1 MASSLRVNAIVPA
14 SGTNVAIGTAGG
26 TITYAASVSGVST
39 FTTVSATTVTA
50 TTITGVATAGITTA
64 YIGSVNDGPLAGF
77 RNFIINGD
85 MAISQRGTSFTDI
98 NTYTVDRWRT
108 FGGPITFTVT
118 QQDSIA
124 TYSPSR
130 YAIRFA
136 RNSGQTQTNDSG
148 IAQGIETRNSYALRG
163 KRVTISFKARC
174 GANYS
179 AASST
184 LLARVFTGTGTD
196 ENPVSMTSMNA
207 DIAQSVTLTTSLQS
221 FSVTGT
227 LSSSLTQATL
237 TFSYTPTGTAGAN
250 DWFEVTDVQLEI
262 GDRATPFERR
272 SYGQELS
279 LCRRYFQRIYDPP
292 MRGVATGG
300 TNGGASRLCLF
311 FSDTMRA
318 LPTLTISGTFTFWNG
333 AATQTGGTLAGYFQ
347 GGPDGMDLDIT
358 ISGAFTQGQAVCA
371 YCQASTSKYVDLIA
385 EL

>member
-1 MASSLRVNAIVPA
+1 L
-14 SGTNVAIGTAGG
+14 
-26 TITYAASVSGVST
+26 
-39 FTTVSATTVTA
+39 
-50 TTITGVATAGITTA
+50 
-64 YIGSVNDGPLAGF
+64 NDGPLAGF